1 MRDKHLSVQPRENL
15 SPLSPLLSLT
25 KKCQFLERHER
36 ELILE
41 GFLLFLLS
49 IYSNS

>member
-1 MRDKHLSVQPRENL
+1 MRHKDISVQTRENL
-15 SPLSPLLSLT
+15 SQLSPLLSLT

-49 IYSNS
+49 I